1 MKYCIYKL
9 YAGFCCLLKQCK
21 CINKERDTTID
32 HLNPFKYTGL

>member
-1 MKYCIYKL
+1 MKHCIYKL

-21 CINKERDTTID
+21 CINQERDTTID